1 MAAATSPT
9 PSAHLTTGARIV
21 ALAVAAGVILASVL
35 VATAPASA
43 DTLIDGPV
51 DLGVADS
58 YAVLGATT
66 VTNAGPT
73 TVSGDLGLSP
83 GSSVTGFGG
92 PPTEGSVSNGSI
104 RDLAD
109 SGSAKTA
116 AESAFGVA
124 GGLSPR
130 ESGLEELSDLIL
142 RPGVYAGGEVILS
155 DNGELTLDGSSTS
168 VWVFQVSSTLTIG
181 SGTRIV
187 FTGGAGACNVFWRVG
202 SSATIRTGA
211 QFAGTVVARTAV
223 TLNTGATIDGR
234 LFALDATVTMDTN
247 TITAPTGC
255 PPAGSTYTSEA
266 SAITSDA
273 PTDATTGTPYA
284 FAITATGAPEPE
296 YLVSDGE
303 LPVGLELD
311 AETGILSGTPSEAGS
326 STFTITAETYTSD
339 VDDSAEY
346 ELTVLAAAAVGG
358 GGGGAGGS
366 GGAGLPATGADP
378 SAPIGVGALILLAG
392 LGLILHRR
400 ATRRIG

>member
-1 MAAATSPT
+1 MAASTSPF
-9 PSAHLTTGARIV
+9 PFAHLPRGARIV
-21 ALAVAAGVILASVL
+21 ALAVAAGVILASVF
-35 VATAPASA
+35 VAAAPASA

-92 PPTEGSVSNGSI
+92 PPTEGRVSNGSI

-116 AESAFGVA
+116 AENAFGVA

-142 RPGVYAGGEVILS
+142 RPGIYAGGEVILS
-155 DNGELTLDGSSTS
+155 DNGELTLDGDSTS

-223 TLNTGATIDGR
+223 TVNTGATVDGR
-234 LFALDATVTMDTN
+234 LFALDAAVTMDTN

-255 PPAGSTYTSEA
+255 PPAGSTSTSEA

-273 PTDATTGTPYA
+273 PTDATAGTPYA

-296 YLVSDGE
+296 YLVTDGD
-303 LPVGLELD
+303 LPTGLELD
-311 AETGILSGTPSEAGS
+311 PETGILSGTPTETGESA
-326 STFTITAETYTSD
+326 FTITAETYTSD

-346 ELTVLAAAAVGG
+346 VLTVQAAIAGG
-358 GGGGAGGS
+358 GGGGAGAS

-378 SAPIGVGALILLAG
+378 SVPLGVGALVLLAG

-400 ATRRIG
+400 RASRIG